1 MKIFK
6 KITFLIVLL
15 VSTTSLTASAETA
28 DEETYNTGIMENDEL
43 PTMEFDFGP
52 SADAVA
58 PGGGPGT
65 VPGFDDNLQDVPVDG
80 GISIL
85 LGAGLAYGAAR
96 LRKKKEDSDLFI

>member
-6 KITFLIVLL
+6 KITFLMVLL
-15 VSTTSLTASAETA
+15 VALTSLKVSAETA
-28 DEETYNTGIMENDEL
+28 DEDTYNTGIMEKDEL

-65 VPGFDDNLQDVPVDG
+65 VPGFDDNTSDVPVDG

-96 LRKKKEDSDLFI
+96 LRKKKDETTIL

>member
-1 MKIFK
+1 M
-6 KITFLIVLL
+6 VLL
-15 VSTTSLTASAETA
+15 VALTSLNLRAETA
-28 DEETYNTGIMENDEL
+28 DEESYNTGILSKDEL

-65 VPGFDDNLQDVPVDG
+65 VPGFDDNMQDVPVDG
-80 GISIL
+80 GISVL

>member
-1 MKIFK
+1 MM
-6 KITFLIVLL
+6 LL
-15 VSTTSLTASAETA
+15 VATTSITASAETA
-28 DEETYNTGIMENDEL
+28 DDETYNTGILSNDEL

-65 VPGFDDNLQDVPVDG
+65 VPGFDDNTSDVPVDG

-96 LRKKKEDSDLFI
+96 LRRKKEDTDLFI

>member
-6 KITFLIVLL
+6 KITFLIVLC
-15 VSTTSLTASAETA
+15 LTASLNVSAESA
-28 DEETYNTGIMENDEL
+28 DEENYNTGILSNDEL
-43 PTMEFDFGP
+43 PRMEFDFGP

-65 VPGFDDNLQDVPVDG
+65 VPGFDDQTNDIPIDG

-85 LGAGLAYGAAR
+85 VGAGLAYGAAR
-96 LRKKKEDSDLFI
+96 LRKKKEDNSIL

>member
-6 KITFLIVLL
+6 KITFLMMLL
-15 VSTTSLTASAETA
+15 LATTSLNLRAETA
-28 DEETYNTGIMENDEL
+28 DEESYNTGIMENDKL

-65 VPGFDDNLQDVPVDG
+65 VPGFDDNTQDVPVDG

-85 LGAGLAYGAAR
+85 VGAGLAYGAAR
-96 LRKKKEDSDLFI
+96 LRKKKEDNDLFI

>member
-15 VSTTSLTASAETA
+15 VATTSFNVIAESA
-28 DEETYNTGIMENDEL
+28 DEENYNIGILSNDEL

-65 VPGFDDNLQDVPVDG
+65 VPGFDDQTNDIPIDG

-85 LGAGLAYGAAR
+85 VGAGLAYGAAR
-96 LRKKKEDSDLFI
+96 LRKKKEDTDLFI

>member
-1 MKIFK
+1 MKLFK

-15 VSTTSLTASAETA
+15 VATSSLTVSAEIA
-28 DEETYNTGIMENDEL
+28 DEEEESYNNGILSKDDL
-43 PTMEFDFGP
+43 PTMQFDFGP

-58 PGGGPGT
+58 GTSPGT
-65 VPGFDDNLQDVPVDG
+65 VPGFNDQVNDIPIDG

-96 LRKKKEDSDLFI
+96 LRKKTEEDDII

>member
-1 MKIFK
+1 MKLFK
-6 KITFLIVLL
+6 KITLL
-15 VSTTSLTASAETA
+15 VALCLTASLNVSAESA
-28 DEETYNTGIMENDEL
+28 DEENYNTGILSNDEL

-65 VPGFDDNLQDVPVDG
+65 VPGFDDNMQDVPVDG
-80 GISIL
+80 GISVL

-96 LRKKKEDSDLFI
+96 LRKKKEETDLFI

>member
-1 MKIFK
+1 MKLFK
-6 KITFLIVLL
+6 KITFLMVLL
-15 VSTTSLTASAETA
+15 VATTSLAASAETE
-28 DEETYNTGIMENDEL
+28 DEESYNTGILSNDEL

-52 SADAVA
+52 SADAVI

-65 VPGFDDNLQDVPVDG
+65 VPGFNDNAEDVPVDG

-96 LRKKKEDSDLFI
+96 LRKKKEDTDLFI

>member
-15 VSTTSLTASAETA
+15 VATTSLTASAQTA
-28 DEETYNTGIMENDEL
+28 DEESYNTGIMENDEL

-65 VPGFDDNLQDVPVDG
+65 VPGFDDNTSDVPVDG

-85 LGAGLAYGAAR
+85 VGAGLAYGAAR
-96 LRKKKEDSDLFI
+96 LRKKKEENEIL

>member
-1 MKIFK
+1 M
-6 KITFLIVLL
+6 LLL
-15 VSTTSLTASAETA
+15 VATNSLTVSAQTA
-28 DEETYNTGIMENDEL
+28 DEESYNTGILSNDEL

-65 VPGFDDNLQDVPVDG
+65 VPGFDDNTSDVPVDG

-85 LGAGLAYGAAR
+85 LGVGLAYGAAR
-96 LRKKKEDSDLFI
+96 LRKKKEDTDMFI

>member
-1 MKIFK
+1 MNSFK
-6 KITFLIVLL
+6 KITFLIVLTL
-15 VSTTSLTASAETA
+15 TFTSLKVSAETA
-28 DEETYNTGIMENDEL
+28 EEESYNTGIMENDKL

-65 VPGFDDNLQDVPVDG
+65 VPGFDDNMQDVPVDG

-96 LRKKKEDSDLFI
+96 LRKKKEENSIL

>member
-1 MKIFK
+1 M
-6 KITFLIVLL
+6 LL
-15 VSTTSLTASAETA
+15 VATTSISVSAQTE
-28 DEETYNTGIMENDEL
+28 DEESYNTGIMENDKL

-65 VPGFDDNLQDVPVDG
+65 VPGFDDQTNDIPIDG
-80 GISIL
+80 GISVL

>member
-1 MKIFK
+1 MKLFK
-6 KITFLIVLL
+6 KITFLVVLC
-15 VSTTSLTASAETA
+15 LTASLKVSAETA
-28 DEETYNTGIMENDEL
+28 DEDNYNTGILSNDEL

-65 VPGFDDNLQDVPVDG
+65 VPGFDDNTSDVPVDG

-96 LRKKKEDSDLFI
+96 LRKKKEETTIF

>member
-15 VSTTSLTASAETA
+15 VATTSLKVSAETA
-28 DEETYNTGIMENDEL
+28 DEDTYNTGIMENDKL

-65 VPGFDDNLQDVPVDG
+65 VPGFDDNTSDVPVDG
-80 GISIL
+80 GISVL
-85 LGAGLAYGAAR
+85 LGAGFAYGAAR
-96 LRKKKEDSDLFI
+96 LRKKKEETTLL

>member
-6 KITFLIVLL
+6 KITLLMMLL

-80 GISIL
+80 GISVL
-85 LGAGLAYGAAR
+85 LGAGFAYGAAR
-96 LRKKKEDSDLFI
+96 LRKKKEDSAII

>member
-1 MKIFK
+1 MKLFK
-6 KITFLIVLL
+6 KITFLMMLL
-15 VSTTSLTASAETA
+15 VATTSLKVSAETA
-28 DEETYNTGIMENDEL
+28 DEDTYNTGIMENDKL

-65 VPGFDDNLQDVPVDG
+65 VPGFDDNMQDVPVDG
-80 GISIL
+80 GISVL

-96 LRKKKEDSDLFI
+96 LRKKKEDTDLFI

>member
-6 KITFLIVLL
+6 KITFVIVLIVA
-15 VSTTSLTASAETA
+15 TTSLTASAETA
-28 DEETYNTGIMENDEL
+28 DEESYNTGILSNDEL

-52 SADAVA
+52 SADAV
-58 PGGGPGT
+58 GTGSGSGT
-65 VPGFDDNLQDVPVDG
+65 VPGFDDNTSDVPVDG

-96 LRKKKEDSDLFI
+96 LRKKKEETTIF

>member
-1 MKIFK
+1 MNSFK
-6 KITFLIVLL
+6 KITFLIVLTL
-15 VSTTSLTASAETA
+15 TFTSLNVSAETA
-28 DEETYNTGIMENDEL
+28 EEESYNTGIMENDKL

-65 VPGFDDNLQDVPVDG
+65 VPGFDDQTNDIPIDG

-96 LRKKKEDSDLFI
+96 LRKKKEENDLFI

>member
-1 MKIFK
+1 MM
-6 KITFLIVLL
+6 LL
-15 VSTTSLTASAETA
+15 VATTNLNLRAETA
-28 DEETYNTGIMENDEL
+28 DEESYNTGIMENDKL

-65 VPGFDDNLQDVPVDG
+65 VPGFDDNTSDVPVDG

-85 LGAGLAYGAAR
+85 VGAGLAYGAAR
-96 LRKKKEDSDLFI
+96 LRKKKEENEIL

>member
-1 MKIFK
+1 MKLFK
-6 KITFLIVLL
+6 KITFLVVLC
-15 VSTTSLTASAETA
+15 LTASLKVSAETA
-28 DEETYNTGIMENDEL
+28 DEDNYNTGILSNDEL

-65 VPGFDDNLQDVPVDG
+65 VPGFDDNTQDVPVDG
-80 GISIL
+80 GISVL

-96 LRKKKEDSDLFI
+96 LRKKKEDTDLFI

>member
-15 VSTTSLTASAETA
+15 VATTSFNVSAETA
-28 DEETYNTGIMENDEL
+28 DEETYNTGILSNDKL

-65 VPGFDDNLQDVPVDG
+65 VPGFDDQTNDIPIDG
-80 GISIL
+80 GISVL
-85 LGAGLAYGAAR
+85 LGAGFAYGASR
-96 LRKKKEDSDLFI
+96 LRKKKEDSTIL

>member
-15 VSTTSLTASAETA
+15 VATTSLNLRAETA
-28 DEETYNTGIMENDEL
+28 DEESYNTGIMENDKL

-65 VPGFDDNLQDVPVDG
+65 VPGFNDNEQDVPVDG

-85 LGAGLAYGAAR
+85 VGAGLAYGAAR
-96 LRKKKEDSDLFI
+96 LRKKKEENDLFI

>member
-1 MKIFK
+1 M
-6 KITFLIVLL
+6 LLL
-15 VSTTSLTASAETA
+15 VATTSLNLSAQTE
-28 DEETYNTGIMENDEL
+28 DEDTYNTGIMENDKL

-65 VPGFDDNLQDVPVDG
+65 VPGFDDQTNDIPIDG
-80 GISIL
+80 GISVL

-96 LRKKKEDSDLFI
+96 LRKKKEENTIL

>member
-1 MKIFK
+1 MKLFK
-6 KITFLIVLL
+6 KITFLMVLL
-15 VSTTSLTASAETA
+15 VALTSLNLRAETA
-28 DEETYNTGIMENDEL
+28 DEESYNTGILSKDEL

-65 VPGFDDNLQDVPVDG
+65 VPGFDDQTNDIPIDG

-85 LGAGLAYGAAR
+85 VGAGLAYGAAR
-96 LRKKKEDSDLFI
+96 LRKKKEDTDLFI

>member
-1 MKIFK
+1 MKLFK
-6 KITFLIVLL
+6 KITLL
-15 VSTTSLTASAETA
+15 VALCLTASLNVSAESA
-28 DEETYNTGIMENDEL
+28 DEENYNTGILSNDEL

-65 VPGFDDNLQDVPVDG
+65 VPGFDDNSQDVPVDG
-80 GISIL
+80 GISVL

-96 LRKKKEDSDLFI
+96 LRKKKEDTDLFI

>member
-15 VSTTSLTASAETA
+15 VATTSFNVSAETA
-28 DEETYNTGIMENDEL
+28 DEETYNTGILSNDKL

-65 VPGFDDNLQDVPVDG
+65 VPGFDDNTSDVPVDG

-96 LRKKKEDSDLFI
+96 LRKKKEDTDLFI

>member
-6 KITFLIVLL
+6 KITFLVVLC
-15 VSTTSLTASAETA
+15 LTASLNVIAETA
-28 DEETYNTGIMENDEL
+28 DEDTYNTGIMENDEL

-65 VPGFDDNLQDVPVDG
+65 VPGFDDNTSDVPVDG

-96 LRKKKEDSDLFI
+96 LRKKKEDTDLFI

>member
-15 VSTTSLTASAETA
+15 VATTSFNVSAETA
-28 DEETYNTGIMENDEL
+28 DEDNYNTGILSNDEL

-65 VPGFDDNLQDVPVDG
+65 VPGFNDNAEDVPVDG
-80 GISIL
+80 GISVL
-85 LGAGLAYGAAR
+85 LGAGFAYGASR
-96 LRKKKEDSDLFI
+96 LRKKKEDSTIL

>member
-1 MKIFK
+1 MM
-6 KITFLIVLL
+6 LL
-15 VSTTSLTASAETA
+15 VATTSITASAETA
-28 DEETYNTGIMENDEL
+28 DDETYNTGILSNDEL

-65 VPGFDDNLQDVPVDG
+65 VPGFDDNTSDVPVDG

-96 LRKKKEDSDLFI
+96 LRKKKEDTDLFI